1 MITGQETN
9 TKTIQYS
16 HEINKD
22 EISATELTNTDK
34 IRNAIAG
41 NPAVTQKELQELS
54 CPEAECG
61 IFYSRCGLPESWTG
75 LDQRKTASGF

>member
-34 IRNAIAG
+34 IRTAIAG
-41 NPAVTQKELQELS
+41 NPSVTQKELQEL
-54 CPEAECG
+54 
-61 IFYSRCGLPESWTG
+61 TG
-75 LDQRKTASGF
+75 LSRSGV